1 MGFNSKYFIGAFASY
16 PLYIDLIGE
25 AAYDRVVEF
34 SCIKWD
40 SPEYISVA
48 QKFYQRYNKW
58 MDMRAATGY
67 VTAYMIAN
75 AIEKTRS
82 TDPVKI
88 ADHIRSSRFEHPIF
102 AWPLSYTEW
111 GELKEA
117 TLYMVTLVKK
127 SPPSGVNP
135 GSNWWIEVIYK
146 SSPLTPYQP
155 EK

>member
-1 MGFNSKYFIGAFASY
+1 
-16 PLYIDLIGE
+16 
-25 AAYDRVVEF
+25 
-34 SCIKWD
+34 
-40 SPEYISVA
+40 
-48 QKFYQRYNKW
+48 
-58 MDMRAATGY
+58 MRAATGH
-67 VTAYMIAN
+67 VTACMIAN
-75 AIEKTRS
+75 AIEKTRL

-111 GELKEA
+111 GVSYTEWGELKEA

-135 GSNWWIEVIYK
+135 GANWWTEVVYK